1 MKQTCKIPSGIH
13 LVLLLLISSFSLL
26 SCTYEQKDTTVQK
39 NNLNNLLKES
49 TVERGKY
56 LVNIMGCH
64 DCHSPKL
71 FGPQGPYP
79 DPDRL
84 LSGHPSEVP
93 IAKIDT
99 TVLNNWVLF
108 NHLNTAAAGPWGV
121 SFSANLTPDETGIG
135 NWSEEQFATALRK
148 GKLKGQKNGRTLLPP
163 MPWPMY
169 AGLTD
174 EDVKSI
180 FEYLKTLKPIRNVIP
195 SPIPPNEVGKKALT
209 SANSLLPKAY

>member
-1 MKQTCKIPSGIH
+1 MKSTCKFLPSTH
-13 LVLLLLISSFSLL
+13 LVFLLLFSLFCLL
-26 SCTYEQKDTTVQK
+26 SCNSPERKDASAGNNNELQKA
-39 NNLNNLLKES
+39 S
-49 TVERGKY
+49 MERGKY
-56 LVNIMGCH
+56 LVNVMGCH
-64 DCHSPKL
+64 DCHSPKQ

-99 TVLNNWVLF
+99 AVLKNWVMF

-121 SFSANLTPDETGIG
+121 SFAANLTPDETGIG
-135 NWSEEQFATALRK
+135 NWSEEQFSNALRK
-148 GKLKGQKNGRTLLPP
+148 GKFKGQENGRTLLPP

-174 EDVKSI
+174 EDVQSI
-180 FEYLKTLKPIRNVIP
+180 FVYLKTLKPVRNVVP
-195 SPIPPNEVGKKALT
+195 GPIAPNEIGKKDLAAASNVL
-209 SANSLLPKAY
+209 NK